1 MITFI
6 DLCEKEPYEVFK
18 KLYVKAQNAGQKAIE
33 AVAVSNFNDAE
44 RMVDSRF
51 VNLKYIKNNEWI
63 FFSNYNSPK
72 SKALIEPNNRVSVLV
87 YWQSI
92 NVQVRIK
99 ANIFKTNEKFSDQ
112 HFLSRDKHKNALAIS
127 SDQSRKVDS
136 FSNIKSKF
144 DDTLKQKSLL
154 MTRPS
159 YWGGFSFIPF
169 YFEFWEGQE
178 FRLNKR
184 EVYEEINGDW
194 IKYTLQP

>member
-1 MITFI
+1 VITFI